1 MDLNNSGGR
10 DPGKRAEVITCLRL
24 LEEDRLLSNLLE
36 ESKNTGKKY
45 YMNYFPFIFIFLE
58 Q

>member
-1 MDLNNSGGR
+1 MGLNYGGLMSDTGGGR

-36 ESKNTGKKY
+36 ESKITG
-45 YMNYFPFIFIFLE
+45 NIF
-58 Q
+58 